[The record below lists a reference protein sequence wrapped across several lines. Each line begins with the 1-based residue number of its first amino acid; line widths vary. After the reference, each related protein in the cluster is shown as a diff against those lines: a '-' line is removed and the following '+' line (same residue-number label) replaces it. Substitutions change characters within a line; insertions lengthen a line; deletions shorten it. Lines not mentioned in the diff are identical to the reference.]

1 MSCERRDQ
9 DLLLLTHGELSGLR
23 RPLLEA
29 HLRRCP
35 RCQEQRDRYAAASAA
50 VAGALRGDALPAW
63 RSRADQPAVT
73 LPDSLRWAIVAA
85 VVLLLGTATAAAVV
99 WLPEMAAEKR
109 PAPVHAGTLMNDA
122 SCGSCHATL
131 PANHPK

>member
-35 RCQEQRDRYAAASAA
+35 RCQEQRDRYAVASAA
-50 VAGALRGDALPAW
+50 MAGVLRGDALPPW
-63 RSRADQPAVT
+63 QSRAERPPVV
-73 LPDSLRWAIVAA
+73 LSDSLRWAIVAA
-85 VVLLLGTATAAAVV
+85 VVLLMGTATAAAVV
-99 WLPEMAAEKR
+99 WLPELAPERRAA
-109 PAPVHAGTLMNDA
+109 PIHAGTFTSDT
-122 SCGSCHATL
+122 SCGSCHANL